1 MFELSDQVPGS
12 KVMTEVIGYESMAL
26 DVPIDRPNVNP
37 GLDCFILSLQTSG
50 QLTVIFNRS
59 GLRGVA
65 SK

>member
-1 MFELSDQVPGS
+1 
-12 KVMTEVIGYESMAL
+12 MTEVIGYESMVL
-26 DVPIDRPNVNP
+26 DVPIDCPNVNP
-37 GLDCFILSLQTSG
+37 ELDCFILSLQTSG